1 MDEMICYFFSFLIEG
16 IVFWNYVSILF
27 VPKYST
33 KIRFVYLSLGF
44 FILFLF
50 SLHNIFLLNCILY
63 ITVCFLYLTLFYQ
76 TKWYYA
82 LFHSTLFEVLT
93 AVCELPAYSIL
104 STFLTSANLRV
115 ADFHL
120 KLLFAV
126 ISKTL
131 FFAVMSALLLWLK
144 KRQKPFLQYDKSV
157 FFTIL
162 IPFIAQIIVLILFA
176 VCDSPSMTATQNRL
190 ITINAF
196 FLLIVNLLIFG
207 LNQYNQK
214 KHLEFTEMQIQL
226 QKEHDSAEYYKMLI
240 AQNENQRIL
249 IHDMKKHLQSIA
261 LLNEDNQ
268 NEKIRA
274 YINQLM
280 QSSDLLEFSKICD
293 HKILNNILCRYKK
306 VCNDLHIAFHAD
318 IRSNTTTFLSDSD
331 VTSLFCNMLDN
342 AVEASNHIKDSYIE
356 ITAAQRKHTPF
367 VIITIINSCAG
378 NPFSPN
384 GELVSSKQNPQAHG
398 FGIKSIEKIIHN
410 YNGNIQMYYDEETS
424 TFHTIIMLKKK
435 Q

>member
-104 STFLTSANLRV
+104 STFLTSANLRA

-274 YINQLM
+274 YIDQLM

-398 FGIKSIEKIIHN
+398 FGIKSMEKIIHN

>member
-104 STFLTSANLRV
+104 STFLTSANLRA

-331 VTSLFCNMLDN
+331 VTPLFCNMLDN

-398 FGIKSIEKIIHN
+398 FGIKSMEKIIHN

>member
-63 ITVCFLYLTLFYQ
+63 ITVCLLYLTLFYQ

-104 STFLTSANLRV
+104 STFLTSANLRA

-398 FGIKSIEKIIHN
+398 FGIKSMEKIIHN

>member
-104 STFLTSANLRV
+104 STFLTSANLRA

-120 KLLFAV
+120 KLLFTV

-398 FGIKSIEKIIHN
+398 FGIKSMEKIIHN

>member
-1 MDEMICYFFSFLIEG
+1 
-16 IVFWNYVSILF
+16 
-27 VPKYST
+27 
-33 KIRFVYLSLGF
+33 
-44 FILFLF
+44 
-50 SLHNIFLLNCILY
+50 
-63 ITVCFLYLTLFYQ
+63 
-76 TKWYYA
+76 
-82 LFHSTLFEVLT
+82 
-93 AVCELPAYSIL
+93 
-104 STFLTSANLRV
+104 
-115 ADFHL
+115 
-120 KLLFAV
+120 
-126 ISKTL
+126 
-131 FFAVMSALLLWLK
+131 
-144 KRQKPFLQYDKSV
+144 
-157 FFTIL
+157 
-162 IPFIAQIIVLILFA
+162 
-176 VCDSPSMTATQNRL
+176 
-190 ITINAF
+190 
-196 FLLIVNLLIFG
+196 
-207 LNQYNQK
+207 
-214 KHLEFTEMQIQL
+214 MQIQL

-331 VTSLFCNMLDN
+331 VTSLFCNML
-342 AVEASNHIKDSYIE
+342 IMRWRL
-356 ITAAQRKHTPF
+356 Q
-367 VIITIINSCAG
+367 IISRIPILKSPLLKENIPLCHHYHNQLPCRQS
-378 NPFSPN
+378 FSPN

-398 FGIKSIEKIIHN
+398 FGIKSMEKIIHN

>member
-27 VPKYST
+27 VPKCSA
-33 KIRFVYLSLGF
+33 KIRLICLSLGF

-50 SLHNIFLLNCILY
+50 SLCNLFWLNCILY
-63 ITVCFLYLTLFYQ
+63 ITVCFLYLIFLYKTN
-76 TKWYYA
+76 WYYA
-82 LFHSTLFEVLT
+82 LFHSLLFEVIT
-93 AVCELPAYSIL
+93 GACELPVYSFL
-104 STFLTSANLRV
+104 STFLSATN
-115 ADFHL
+115 DPISNFHL

-131 FFAVMSALLLWLK
+131 FFAVMSVLLLWLK

-162 IPFIAQIIVLILFA
+162 IPFIAQIIVLILIA
-176 VCDSPSMTATQNRL
+176 VCDSTAMTATQNRL
-190 ITINAF
+190 ITTSAF

-207 LNQYNQK
+207 LNQYNQ
-214 KHLEFTEMQIQL
+214 
-226 QKEHDSAEYYKMLI
+226 
-240 AQNENQRIL
+240 
-249 IHDMKKHLQSIA
+249 KKHLQSIA

-367 VIITIINSCAG
+367 IIITMINSCAC

-384 GELVSSKQNPQAHG
+384 GELVSSKPDPQAHG
-398 FGIKSIEKIIHN
+398 FGIKSIEKIVHN
-410 YNGNIQMYYDEETS
+410 YNGNMQMYYDGETF
-424 TFHTIIMLKKK
+424 TFHTIIMLKMKP
-435 Q
+435 

>member
-104 STFLTSANLRV
+104 STFLTSANLRA

-131 FFAVMSALLLWLK
+131 FFAVMSVLLLWLK

-410 YNGNIQMYYDEETS
+410 NNGNIQMYYDEETS

>member
-1 MDEMICYFFSFLIEG
+1 M
-16 IVFWNYVSILF
+16 
-27 VPKYST
+27 
-33 KIRFVYLSLGF
+33 SLGF

-104 STFLTSANLRV
+104 STFLTSANLRA

-268 NEKIRA
+268 NEKIKA

-398 FGIKSIEKIIHN
+398 FGIKSMEKIIHN

>member
-27 VPKYST
+27 VPKYSV
-33 KIRFVYLSLGF
+33 KIRLICLSLGF

-50 SLHNIFLLNCILY
+50 SLCNLFWLNCILY
-63 ITVCFLYLTLFYQ
+63 ITVCFLYLIFLYKTN
-76 TKWYYA
+76 WYYA
-82 LFHSTLFEVLT
+82 LFHSLLFEIIT
-93 AVCELPAYSIL
+93 GACELPVYSFL
-104 STFLTSANLRV
+104 STFLSATN
-115 ADFHL
+115 DPISNFHL

-131 FFAVMSALLLWLK
+131 FFAVMSLLLFWLK

-157 FFTIL
+157 FFTIF
-162 IPFIAQIIVLILFA
+162 IPFIAQLIVLILLA
-176 VCDSPSMTATQNRL
+176 VCDSTAMTATQNHL
-190 ITINAF
+190 INTCAF

-214 KHLEFTEMQIQL
+214 KHLEFTEMQLQL

-331 VTSLFCNMLDN
+331 VTSLFCNLLDN
-342 AVEASNHIKDSYIE
+342 AVEASQRIKDPYIE
-356 ITAAQRKHTPF
+356 ISATQREHTPF
-367 VIITIINSCAG
+367 IIITMINSCAC

-384 GELVSSKQNPQAHG
+384 GELVSSKPAPQAHG
-398 FGIKSIEKIIHN
+398 FGIKSIEKIVHN
-410 YNGNIQMYYDEETS
+410 YNGNMQMYYDEETF
-424 TFHTIIMLKKK
+424 TFHTISMLKMKP
-435 Q
+435 

>member
-104 STFLTSANLRV
+104 STFLTSANLRA

-131 FFAVMSALLLWLK
+131 FFAVMSVLLLWLK

-176 VCDSPSMTATQNRL
+176 VCDSPSMTTTQNRL

>member
-1 MDEMICYFFSFLIEG
+1 MICYFFSFLIEG

-50 SLHNIFLLNCILY
+50 SLHNIFPLNCILY

-104 STFLTSANLRV
+104 STFLTSANLRA

-398 FGIKSIEKIIHN
+398 FGIKSMEKIIHN

>member
-93 AVCELPAYSIL
+93 ADCELPAYSIL
-104 STFLTSANLRV
+104 STFLTSANLRA

-398 FGIKSIEKIIHN
+398 FGIKSMEKIIHN

>member
-104 STFLTSANLRV
+104 STFLTSANLRA

-274 YINQLM
+274 YIDQLM

-384 GELVSSKQNPQAHG
+384 GELVSSKQTLRLMALVLKAWKKL
-398 FGIKSIEKIIHN
+398 FIIITEI
-410 YNGNIQMYYDEETS
+410 YKCTMTRKLPLFIP
-424 TFHTIIMLKKK
+424 LLC
-435 Q
+435 

>member
-76 TKWYYA
+76 TKWYHA

-104 STFLTSANLRV
+104 STFLTSANLRA

-398 FGIKSIEKIIHN
+398 FGIKSMEKIIHN

>member
-104 STFLTSANLRV
+104 STFLTSANLRA

-342 AVEASNHIKDSYIE
+342 AVETSNHIKDSYIE

-398 FGIKSIEKIIHN
+398 FGIKSMEKIIHN
-410 YNGNIQMYYDEETS
+410 YIY
-424 TFHTIIMLKKK
+424 
-435 Q
+435 

>member
-104 STFLTSANLRV
+104 STFLTSANLRA

-268 NEKIRA
+268 NEKIKA
-274 YINQLM
+274 YIDQLM

-398 FGIKSIEKIIHN
+398 FGIKSMEKIIHN

>member
-104 STFLTSANLRV
+104 STFLTSANLRA

-120 KLLFAV
+120 KLLFSV

-398 FGIKSIEKIIHN
+398 FGIKSMEKIIHN

>member
-104 STFLTSANLRV
+104 STFLTSANLRA

-190 ITINAF
+190 FTINAF

-398 FGIKSIEKIIHN
+398 FGIKSMEKIIHN

>member
-27 VPKYST
+27 VPKYSV
-33 KIRFVYLSLGF
+33 KIRLICLSLGF

-50 SLHNIFLLNCILY
+50 SLCNLFWLNCILY
-63 ITVCFLYLTLFYQ
+63 ITVCFLYLIFLYKTN
-76 TKWYYA
+76 WYYA
-82 LFHSTLFEVLT
+82 LFHSLLFEIIT
-93 AVCELPAYSIL
+93 GACELPVYSFL
-104 STFLTSANLRV
+104 STFLSATN
-115 ADFHL
+115 DPISNFHL

-131 FFAVMSALLLWLK
+131 FFAVMSLLLFWLK

-162 IPFIAQIIVLILFA
+162 IPFIAQIIVLILIA
-176 VCDSPSMTATQNRL
+176 VCDSTAMTATQNRL
-190 ITINAF
+190 ITTSAF

-214 KHLEFTEMQIQL
+214 KHLEFTEMQLQL

-398 FGIKSIEKIIHN
+398 FGIKSMEKIIHN

>member
-104 STFLTSANLRV
+104 STFLTSANLRA

-207 LNQYNQK
+207 LNKYNQK

-398 FGIKSIEKIIHN
+398 FGIKSMEKIIHN

>member
-1 MDEMICYFFSFLIEG
+1 MICYFFSFLIEG

-50 SLHNIFLLNCILY
+50 SLHNIFLLNCIFY

-104 STFLTSANLRV
+104 STFLTSANLRA

-249 IHDMKKHLQSIA
+249 IHDMKKHLQSMA

-274 YINQLM
+274 YIDQLM

-398 FGIKSIEKIIHN
+398 FGIKSMEKIIHN

>member
-104 STFLTSANLRV
+104 STFLTSANLRA

-144 KRQKPFLQYDKSV
+144 KRQKPFLQYNKSV

-398 FGIKSIEKIIHN
+398 FGIKSMEKIIHN

>member
-104 STFLTSANLRV
+104 STFLTSANLRA

-131 FFAVMSALLLWLK
+131 FFAVMSVLLLWLK

-268 NEKIRA
+268 NEKIKA
-274 YINQLM
+274 YIDQLM

>member
-104 STFLTSANLRV
+104 STFLTSANLRA

-131 FFAVMSALLLWLK
+131 FFAVMSVLLLWLK

-226 QKEHDSAEYYKMLI
+226 QKEHDFAEYYKMLI

>member
-27 VPKYST
+27 VPKYSA

-104 STFLTSANLRV
+104 STFLTSANLRA

-131 FFAVMSALLLWLK
+131 FFAVMSVLLLWLK

>member
-104 STFLTSANLRV
+104 STFLTSANLRA

-176 VCDSPSMTATQNRL
+176 VCDSPSMTTTQNRL

-398 FGIKSIEKIIHN
+398 FGIKSMEKIIHN

>member
-1 MDEMICYFFSFLIEG
+1 
-16 IVFWNYVSILF
+16 
-27 VPKYST
+27 
-33 KIRFVYLSLGF
+33 
-44 FILFLF
+44 
-50 SLHNIFLLNCILY
+50 
-63 ITVCFLYLTLFYQ
+63 
-76 TKWYYA
+76 
-82 LFHSTLFEVLT
+82 
-93 AVCELPAYSIL
+93 
-104 STFLTSANLRV
+104 
-115 ADFHL
+115 
-120 KLLFAV
+120 
-126 ISKTL
+126 
-131 FFAVMSALLLWLK
+131 
-144 KRQKPFLQYDKSV
+144 
-157 FFTIL
+157 
-162 IPFIAQIIVLILFA
+162 
-176 VCDSPSMTATQNRL
+176 MTATQNRL

-261 LLNEDNQ
+261 PLNEDNQ
-268 NEKIRA
+268 NEKIKA

-331 VTSLFCNMLDN
+331 VTSLFCNLLDN
-342 AVEASNHIKDSYIE
+342 AVEASQRIKDPYIE
-356 ITAAQRKHTPF
+356 ISATQREHTPF
-367 VIITIINSCAG
+367 IIITIINSCAC

-384 GELVSSKQNPQAHG
+384 GELVSSKPDPQAHG
-398 FGIKSIEKIIHN
+398 FGIKSIEKIVHN
-410 YNGNIQMYYDEETS
+410 YNGNMQMYYDGETF
-424 TFHTIIMLKKK
+424 TFHTIIMLKMKP
-435 Q
+435 

>member
-44 FILFLF
+44 FIHFLF

-104 STFLTSANLRV
+104 STFLTSANLRA

-398 FGIKSIEKIIHN
+398 FGIKSMEKIIHN

>member
-27 VPKYST
+27 VPKYSV
-33 KIRFVYLSLGF
+33 KIRLICLSLGF

-50 SLHNIFLLNCILY
+50 SLCNLFWLNCILY
-63 ITVCFLYLTLFYQ
+63 ITVCFLYLIFLYKTN
-76 TKWYYA
+76 WYYA
-82 LFHSTLFEVLT
+82 LFHSLLFEIIT
-93 AVCELPAYSIL
+93 GACELPVYSFL
-104 STFLTSANLRV
+104 STFLSATN
-115 ADFHL
+115 DPISNFHL

-131 FFAVMSALLLWLK
+131 FFAVMSLLLFWLK

-157 FFTIL
+157 FFTIF
-162 IPFIAQIIVLILFA
+162 IPFIAQLIVLILLA
-176 VCDSPSMTATQNRL
+176 VCDSTAMTATQNHL
-190 ITINAF
+190 INTCAF

-214 KHLEFTEMQIQL
+214 KHLEFTEMQLQL

-398 FGIKSIEKIIHN
+398 FGIKSMEKIIHN

>member
-27 VPKYST
+27 VPKCSA
-33 KIRFVYLSLGF
+33 KIRLICLSLGF

-50 SLHNIFLLNCILY
+50 SLCNLFWLNCILY
-63 ITVCFLYLTLFYQ
+63 ITVCFLYLIFLYKTN
-76 TKWYYA
+76 WYYA
-82 LFHSTLFEVLT
+82 LFHSLLFEVIT
-93 AVCELPAYSIL
+93 GACELPVYSFL
-104 STFLTSANLRV
+104 STFLSATN
-115 ADFHL
+115 DPISNFHL

-131 FFAVMSALLLWLK
+131 FFAVMSVLLLWLK

-162 IPFIAQIIVLILFA
+162 IPFIAQIIVLILIA
-176 VCDSPSMTATQNRL
+176 VCDSTAMTATQNRL
-190 ITINAF
+190 ITTSAF

-207 LNQYNQK
+207 LNQYNQ
-214 KHLEFTEMQIQL
+214 
-226 QKEHDSAEYYKMLI
+226 
-240 AQNENQRIL
+240 
-249 IHDMKKHLQSIA
+249 KKHLQSIA

-318 IRSNTTTFLSDSD
+318 IRSNTTAFLSDSD
-331 VTSLFCNMLDN
+331 VTSLFCNLLDN
-342 AVEASNHIKDSYIE
+342 AVEASQRIKDSYIE
-356 ITAAQRKHTPF
+356 ISATQREHTPF
-367 VIITIINSCAG
+367 IIITMINSCAC

-384 GELVSSKQNPQAHG
+384 GELVSSKPDPQAHG
-398 FGIKSIEKIIHN
+398 FGIKSIEKIVHN
-410 YNGNIQMYYDEETS
+410 YNGNMQMYYDEETF
-424 TFHTIIMLKKK
+424 TFHTIIMLKMKP
-435 Q
+435 

>member
-1 MDEMICYFFSFLIEG
+1 MDERICYFFSFLIEG

-27 VPKYST
+27 VPKYSA
-33 KIRFVYLSLGF
+33 KIRLICLSLGF

-50 SLHNIFLLNCILY
+50 SLYNLFWLNCILY

-104 STFLTSANLRV
+104 STFLTSANLRA

-131 FFAVMSALLLWLK
+131 FFAVMSVLLLWLK

-424 TFHTIIMLKKK
+424 TFHTIIMLKMKP
-435 Q
+435 

>member
-33 KIRFVYLSLGF
+33 QIRFVYLSLGF

-104 STFLTSANLRV
+104 STFLTSANLRA

-131 FFAVMSALLLWLK
+131 FFAVMSVLLLWLK

-176 VCDSPSMTATQNRL
+176 VCDSPSMTTTQNRL

>member
-50 SLHNIFLLNCILY
+50 SLHNIVLLNCILY

-104 STFLTSANLRV
+104 STFLTSANLRA

-398 FGIKSIEKIIHN
+398 FGIKSMEKIIHN

>member
-1 MDEMICYFFSFLIEG
+1 MDEMICYFFSFLLEG

-104 STFLTSANLRV
+104 STFLTSANLRA
-115 ADFHL
+115 ADFRL

-398 FGIKSIEKIIHN
+398 FGIKSMEKIIHN

>member
-104 STFLTSANLRV
+104 STFLTSANLRA

-196 FLLIVNLLIFG
+196 FLLIVNLLIFV

-398 FGIKSIEKIIHN
+398 FGIKSMEKIIHN